1 MPHSA
6 VRRCP
11 HAQLV
16 LRRARNNSLLHNTIT
31 ICRHIASRF
40 GNDEIV
46 SLLLRSGAKPALVD
60 AEGHTA
66 LHFAA
71 VNGHLQCAKT
81 LLEAG
86 VDPFVKAGGS
96 NRIVESGDG
105 GMAGAAGATAAST
118 AEETTDDA
126 RVPATAQ
133 EMAHDAGQVAMDR
146 ML

>member
-6 VRRCP
+6 VRRCL
-11 HAQLV
+11 HVQLIF
-16 LRRARNNSLLHNTIT
+16 RKARTNSLRHITIT
-31 ICRHIASRF
+31 TCRHIACRF

-46 SLLLRSGAKPALVD
+46 SILLRSGAKPALVD

-86 VDPFVKAGGS
+86 ADPFVKAGVS
-96 NRIVESGDG
+96 NRIMENGDG
-105 GMAGAAGATAAST
+105 GTAGAAVATAAST
-118 AEETTDDA
+118 AEETIDDA